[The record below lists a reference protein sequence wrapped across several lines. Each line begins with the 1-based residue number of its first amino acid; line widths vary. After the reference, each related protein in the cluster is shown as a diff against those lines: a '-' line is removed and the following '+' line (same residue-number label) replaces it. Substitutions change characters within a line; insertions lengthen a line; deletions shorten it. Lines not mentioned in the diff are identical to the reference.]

1 MGLTTLMAGIV
12 TGVNAREKTNETE
25 KSGFFRQAFRDMKE
39 SAKKSGSPQECTG
52 EGISAADG

>member
-1 MGLTTLMAGIV
+1 MAGIV
-12 TGVNAREKTNETE
+12 TGVNAQEKTNETE